1 MPADIFNFPNPPKAE
16 PPVEDMEDFFANLP
30 LSFRTEHCEPARSA
44 LGWSVEALA
53 FRSSVSLDAIRRI
66 ERGTEMR
73 RVTMQALAFAFE
85 KEGLIFFPGHPP
97 FRSDDCRGATPDPRI
112 RDDYHLLE

>member
-1 MPADIFNFPNPPKAE
+1 MPADIINFPNAPKAT
-16 PPVEDMEDFFANLP
+16 PPEEMEEFFADLP
-30 LSFRTEHCEPARSA
+30 LSFRTEHCEHARSV

-53 FRSSVSLDAIRRI
+53 FRSRVSLDAIRKV

-73 RVTMQALAFAFE
+73 RVTMQALAFSFE
-85 KEGLIFFPGHPP
+85 TEGLIFFPGQPP
-97 FRSDDCRGATPDPRI
+97 FRSDDCRGATPDPKT